1 MSTMA
6 SLCIIRLLWKK
17 YRETK
22 PSIGRHDDGPME
34 AIFWMPFESQHKSHI
49 SAWRTHVLEWEKK
62 VVTWCG
68 STNHIFNSTTM
79 HSYACLLVTK
89 KIWRQIVGNK
99 MKRKVIMRN
108 WRENAW
114 FALAHCTIL
123 QRKPELK
130 IITSAVC
137 ISSQCPRRDKIFV
150 SNAITWSVPNNYFPW
165 FSSFLDGDYRIL

>member
-1 MSTMA
+1 MYSVTSKIKIVFMSTMA

-22 PSIGRHDDGPME
+22 PSIGRHDDGSME

-62 VVTWCG
+62 IVTWCG
-68 STNHIFNSTTM
+68 STNNIFNSTTM

-108 WRENAW
+108 WRECLIRISTLYY
-114 FALAHCTIL
+114 FAEETWAKNHHKC
-123 QRKPELK
+123 
-130 IITSAVC
+130 SMY
-137 ISSQCPRRDKIFV
+137 IF
-150 SNAITWSVPNNYFPW
+150 SMS
-165 FSSFLDGDYRIL
+165 